1 MLHPHLLFLLALVVV
16 GPLAAIAGMAT
27 GGPWAPFGIAIG
39 AVLVA
44 ASAARSAGVL
54 RGRPRGFLQM
64 RMLGLTVTVALA
76 ATLLAIGALVVLAV
90 DLFG

>member
-1 MLHPHLLFLLALVVV
+1 MEYVY
-16 GPLAAIAGMAT
+16 
-27 GGPWAPFGIAIG
+27 
-39 AVLVA
+39 LVA
-44 ASAARSAGVL
+44 SLPTLGLTTAPPISSAEMLASSAGVL